1 MKKIFLFLF
10 LAASITGFSQ
20 DNPMFSLH
28 LVRVEGDLAAFE
40 QVQKIYMQKVAQD
53 AVDKGDISFW
63 GFFKTYRLDGVDD
76 EEIYNYLFIQGS
88 QNVDALLS
96 DKAAWWNNAPN
107 VLTKKEQEMVESLS
121 EKFTWVKDGRHVFA
135 EEAGIGRGL
144 GAYIQF
150 NFATP
155 KNLNGFITENQTLW
169 HDYFDANMAD
179 MGMINWGVGRRI
191 APLSKDWSPVVT
203 WDMFDTLASL
213 MKFRVGVTLPE
224 EIVSTTKMS
233 EYNPNGWNASVIFE
247 NLIFAVPAQD

>member
-63 GFFKTYRLDGVDD
+63 GFLKTYRLDGVDD

-107 VLTKKEQEMVESLS
+107 VLTKK
-121 EKFTWVKDGRHVFA
+121 
-135 EEAGIGRGL
+135 
-144 GAYIQF
+144 
-150 NFATP
+150 
-155 KNLNGFITENQTLW
+155 
-169 HDYFDANMAD
+169 
-179 MGMINWGVGRRI
+179 
-191 APLSKDWSPVVT
+191 
-203 WDMFDTLASL
+203 
-213 MKFRVGVTLPE
+213 
-224 EIVSTTKMS
+224 
-233 EYNPNGWNASVIFE
+233 
-247 NLIFAVPAQD
+247 